1 MARFQALADDC
12 QAGGWEDMGRVAANT
27 VGYARSHRDVVAK
40 WGRFP
45 HRNAILGRQNTAEE
59 AEGLA
64 AGTIPAW

>member
-1 MARFQALADDC
+1 MARFQGLADAC
-12 QAGGWEDMGRVAANT
+12 QAGGWEDMRKMAAQT
-27 VGYARSHRDVVAK
+27 VGYAGAHRDVVAR

-45 HRNAILGRQNTAEE
+45 HRNAILGRPNTAEE